1 MKILNDTKLLREL
14 DTLRNEYDSAYLNL
28 KRNIT
33 SAYQMYLVQKAET
46 DFRNKS
52 LDCFRCYLVDDHT
65 KNRFAAYC
73 GVDFGE
79 RIYYMIKN
87 TEDFGMVFVM
97 GKNNIVVS
105 QKPFFNED
113 TVLDILFTFEL
124 QMTICSPEDIY

>member
-33 SAYQMYLVQKAET
+33 SAYQMYLVQKAEI

-73 GVDFGE
+73 GVDSGE

-87 TEDFGMVFVM
+87 TDDFGMVFVM
-97 GKNNIVVS
+97 GKNNIVVF

-124 QMTICSPEDIY
+124 QMTLCGPDDIY

>member
-1 MKILNDTKLLREL
+1 MSILNDTKLLREL

-52 LDCFRCYLVDDHT
+52 LDCFRCYLVDDHA
-65 KNRFAAYC
+65 KNRFATYC
-73 GVDFGE
+73 GVDSGE

-105 QKPFFNED
+105 QKLFFNED

-124 QMTICSPEDIY
+124 QMTLCGPDDIY

>member
-1 MKILNDTKLLREL
+1 MSILNDTKLLHEL

-65 KNRFAAYC
+65 KNWFAAYC
-73 GVDFGE
+73 GADSGE

-105 QKPFFNED
+105 QKPFFYED

-124 QMTICSPEDIY
+124 QMTLCGPDDIY

>member
-1 MKILNDTKLLREL
+1 MSILNDTKLLREL

-46 DFRNKS
+46 DFRNKT
-52 LDCFRCYLVDDHT
+52 LDSFSCYLVDSHI

-73 GVDFGE
+73 GVDSGE

-87 TEDFGMVFVM
+87 TEDFGMVFVI

-124 QMTICSPEDIY
+124 QMTLCGSDDIY

>member
-1 MKILNDTKLLREL
+1 MNILNDIKLLREL

-65 KNRFAAYC
+65 KSRFAAYC
-73 GVDFGE
+73 GVDSGE

-105 QKPFFNED
+105 QKPFFYED

-124 QMTICSPEDIY
+124 QMTLCGSDDIY

>member
-1 MKILNDTKLLREL
+1 MSILNDTKLLREL

-52 LDCFRCYLVDDHT
+52 LECFKCYLVDDHT
-65 KNRFAAYC
+65 KNRFTAYC
-73 GVDFGE
+73 GVDSGE

-105 QKPFFNED
+105 QKPFFYED

-124 QMTICSPEDIY
+124 QMTLCGPDDIY